1 MIRYIKYLIH
11 NLQDRF
17 IKKFNIMSTR
27 FHQVVNANNIYAFMR
42 IQGLQIGPLKDMN
55 IFVVHLRHRLRDR
68 FSRAVSELNMLLL
81 ILIITGLSPVAAQQE
96 NNLGNA

>member
-1 MIRYIKYLIH
+1 
-11 NLQDRF
+11 
-17 IKKFNIMSTR
+17 
-27 FHQVVNANNIYAFMR
+27 
-42 IQGLQIGPLKDMN
+42 MN

-96 NNLGNA
+96 NDLGND